1 MFAITL
7 NTTYAFTDKFKK
19 VGKKVQKQRQ
29 GEVEKIKDRLKDIAR
44 DEERRAKDIFKQH
57 QDIFKKLII
66 RQLIF
71 FIARTLIFLYLQ
83 ESFMMKKKKIS
94 FL

>member
-19 VGKKVQKQRQ
+19 VGKKVQKQRK

-57 QDIFKKLII
+57 QDIFKKKPASKTAKSTSIDL
-66 RQLIF
+66 F
-71 FIARTLIFLYLQ
+71 
-83 ESFMMKKKKIS
+83 EK
-94 FL
+94 

>member
-19 VGKKVQKQRQ
+19 VGKKVQKQRK

-44 DEERRAKDIFKQH
+44 EEERRAKEIFKQH
-57 QDIFKKLII
+57 QDIFKKKPAKSTSIDL
-66 RQLIF
+66 F
-71 FIARTLIFLYLQ
+71 
-83 ESFMMKKKKIS
+83 EK
-94 FL
+94 

>member
-19 VGKKVQKQRQ
+19 VGKKVQKQRK

-44 DEERRAKDIFKQH
+44 EEGNRTKEIFKQH
-57 QDIFKKLII
+57 RDIFKK
-66 RQLIF
+66 
-71 FIARTLIFLYLQ
+71 
-83 ESFMMKKKKIS
+83 KKPTKSTSIDLFEK
-94 FL
+94 